1 MCTKQFSTSAL
12 GLIMLLS
19 NLQNCNMQIVTSV
32 MKSAALCLLEIL
44 RAQYW

>member
-1 MCTKQFSTSAL
+1 MCIKQFSISAL

-32 MKSAALCLLEIL
+32 MK
-44 RAQYW
+44 